1 MSRIALP
8 VVALLLASTGL
19 ACAALRVEESARAP
33 EPARFELG
41 RPATPAHIARV
52 DLDVRPDGEGLPD
65 GGGTPEEG
73 RALYEARCR
82 HCHGEDGRG
91 QPFDRLAGRID
102 GDAFPFGEDPRTPRT
117 IGSYWPFATTI
128 FDYTRRA
135 MPLERPGSLTDDEVY
150 ALTAYLLFLNE
161 VWPADARLD
170 RAALPRVVMPARDRF
185 VPDDRR
191 GGREVR

>member
-1 MSRIALP
+1 MLSI
-8 VVALLLASTGL
+8 VALLLTTTAL
-19 ACAALRVEESARAP
+19 ACAALRGNESTRAP

-41 RPATPAHIARV
+41 RPATAAHIARV

-73 RALYEARCR
+73 RAIYEARCG

-91 QPFDRLAGRID
+91 RPFDRLAGRTD
-102 GDAFPFGEDPRTPRT
+102 GDTFPFGEDPRTPRT
-117 IGSYWPFATTI
+117 IGSYWPFATTV

-161 VWPADARLD
+161 LWPADARLD
-170 RAALPRVVMPARDRF
+170 RASLPRVLMPARDRF
-185 VPDDRR
+185 VRDDRR